1 MNKMT
6 QIAAAGAFTMA
17 MSAAMAADS
26 MNGTTLAEKGLTLN
40 VNGVASITV
49 PNDEAQMNWSVSA
62 QAKTLKEATS
72 QAVKAMNEG
81 LSQIKTVSDALKLQ
95 TQSMNSY
102 PVYGEVK
109 GNETPK
115 IVAWRV
121 SQSLEVVAPDVQLVP
136 AVIEKVNGTLA
147 LNGLNFKVSEAAR
160 AKYDESLYKLAV
172 ADATL
177 RAVWIAQSVGSDA
190 GKVEL
195 QSLRFN
201 SSATPRPINLMM
213 RAPAKAMMDSAVPA
227 PSVEAGTSELNLT
240 VSAEVLIKR

>member
-6 QIAAAGAFTMA
+6 QIAAAGALTMA

-121 SQSLEVVAPDVQLVP
+121 SQSLEVIAPDVQLVP

-147 LNGLNFKVSEAAR
+147 LNGLNFKVSDAAR

-172 ADATL
+172 ADATQ
-177 RAVWIAQSVGSDA
+177 RPVWIAQSVGSDA

-213 RAPAKAMMDSAVPA
+213 GAPAKAMMDSAVPT

>member
-1 MNKMT
+1 
-6 QIAAAGAFTMA
+6 
-17 MSAAMAADS
+17 MAADS

-147 LNGLNFKVSEAAR
+147 LNGLNFKVSDAAR

-172 ADATL
+172 ADATQ

>member
-6 QIAAAGAFTMA
+6 QIAAAGVLTMA

-136 AVIEKVNGTLA
+136 SVIEKVNGTLA
-147 LNGLNFKVSEAAR
+147 LNGLNFKVSDAAR

-172 ADATL
+172 ADATQ

-213 RAPAKAMMDSAVPA
+213 RATGKAMMDSAVPA

>member
-6 QIAAAGAFTMA
+6 QIAAAGALTMA
-17 MSAAMAADS
+17 MSAAMAVDS

-147 LNGLNFKVSEAAR
+147 LNGLNFKVSDAAR

-172 ADATL
+172 ADATQ

-240 VSAEVLIKR
+240 VSAEVLIK

>member
-6 QIAAAGAFTMA
+6 QIAAAGVLTMA

-147 LNGLNFKVSEAAR
+147 LNGLNFKVSDAAR

-172 ADATL
+172 ADATQ

>member
-6 QIAAAGAFTMA
+6 QIAAAGVLTMA

-121 SQSLEVVAPDVQLVP
+121 SQSLEVIAPDVQLVP

-147 LNGLNFKVSEAAR
+147 LNGLNFKVSDAAR

-172 ADATL
+172 ADATQ

-213 RAPAKAMMDSAVPA
+213 RATGKAMMDSAVPA

>member
-6 QIAAAGAFTMA
+6 QIAAAGVLTMA
-17 MSAAMAADS
+17 MSATMAADS

-121 SQSLEVVAPDVQLVP
+121 SQSLEVIAPDVQLVP

-147 LNGLNFKVSEAAR
+147 LNGLNFKVSDAAR

-172 ADATL
+172 ADATQ

>member
-6 QIAAAGAFTMA
+6 QIAAAGALTMA

-26 MNGTTLAEKGLTLN
+26 MNGTTLAEKGLMLN

-72 QAVKAMNEG
+72 QAIKAMNEG

-121 SQSLEVVAPDVQLVP
+121 SQSLEVIAPDVQLVP

-147 LNGLNFKVSEAAR
+147 LNGLNFKVSDAAR

-172 ADATL
+172 ADATQ

-240 VSAEVLIKR
+240 VNAEVLIKR

>member
-6 QIAAAGAFTMA
+6 QIAAAGALTMA

-49 PNDEAQMNWSVSA
+49 PNDEAQMNWTVSA

-81 LSQIKTVSDALKLQ
+81 LAQIKTVSDALKLQ

-147 LNGLNFKVSEAAR
+147 LNGLNFKVSDAAR

-172 ADATL
+172 ADATQ

-213 RAPAKAMMDSAVPA
+213 RATGKAMMDSAVLA

>member
-6 QIAAAGAFTMA
+6 QIAAAGALTMA

-72 QAVKAMNEG
+72 QAIKAMNEG

-147 LNGLNFKVSEAAR
+147 LNGLNFKVSDAAR

-172 ADATL
+172 ADATQ

>member
-6 QIAAAGAFTMA
+6 QIVAAGALTMA

-40 VNGVASITV
+40 VNGIASITV

-62 QAKTLKEATS
+62 QAQTLKEATA
-72 QAVKAMNEG
+72 QAIKAMNAG
-81 LSQIKTVSDALKLQ
+81 LAQIKTVSDALKLQ

-121 SQSLEVVAPDVQLVP
+121 SQSLEVIAPDVQLVP

-147 LNGLNFKVSEAAR
+147 LNGLNFKVSDAAR
-160 AKYDESLYKLAV
+160 AKYEESLYKLAV
-172 ADATL
+172 ADATQ

>member
-6 QIAAAGAFTMA
+6 QIAAVGVLTMA

-121 SQSLEVVAPDVQLVP
+121 SQSLEVIAPDVQLVP

-147 LNGLNFKVSEAAR
+147 LNGLNFKVSDAAR

-172 ADATL
+172 ADATQ

-213 RAPAKAMMDSAVPA
+213 RATGKAMMDSAVPA

>member
-6 QIAAAGAFTMA
+6 QIAAAGALTMA

-72 QAVKAMNEG
+72 QAIKAMNEG

-121 SQSLEVVAPDVQLVP
+121 SQSLEVIAPDVQLVP

-147 LNGLNFKVSEAAR
+147 LNGLNFKVSDAAR
-160 AKYDESLYKLAV
+160 AKYDESLHKLAV
-172 ADATL
+172 ADATQ

-240 VSAEVLIKR
+240 VNAEVLIKR

>member
-6 QIAAAGAFTMA
+6 QIAAAGALTMA
-17 MSAAMAADS
+17 MSVAMAADS

-72 QAVKAMNEG
+72 QAIKAMNEG

-121 SQSLEVVAPDVQLVP
+121 SQSLEVIAPDVQLVP

-147 LNGLNFKVSEAAR
+147 LNGLNFKVSAAAR

-172 ADATL
+172 ADATQ

-213 RAPAKAMMDSAVPA
+213 RAPAKGMMDSAVPA

-240 VSAEVLIKR
+240 VNAEVLIKR

>member
-6 QIAAAGAFTMA
+6 QIAAAGALTMA
-17 MSAAMAADS
+17 MSVAMAADS
-26 MNGTTLAEKGLTLN
+26 MNGTTLAEKGLMLN

-62 QAKTLKEATS
+62 QAQTLKEATA
-72 QAVKAMNEG
+72 QAIKAMNEG

-121 SQSLEVVAPDVQLVP
+121 SQSLEVIAPDVQLVP

-147 LNGLNFKVSEAAR
+147 LNGLNFKVSDAAR

-172 ADATL
+172 ADATQ

-213 RAPAKAMMDSAVPA
+213 RATGKAMMDSAVPA

>member
-6 QIAAAGAFTMA
+6 QIAAAGALTMA

-72 QAVKAMNEG
+72 QAIKAMNEG

-121 SQSLEVVAPDVQLVP
+121 SQSLEVIAPDVQLVP

-147 LNGLNFKVSEAAR
+147 LNGLNFKVSDAAR

-172 ADATL
+172 ADATQ

>member
-6 QIAAAGAFTMA
+6 QIAAAGALTMA

-147 LNGLNFKVSEAAR
+147 LNGLNFKVSDAAR

-172 ADATL
+172 ADATQ

-201 SSATPRPINLMM
+201 FSATPRPINLMM

>member
-6 QIAAAGAFTMA
+6 QIAAAGALTMA

-49 PNDEAQMNWSVSA
+49 PNDEAQMNWSVST

-147 LNGLNFKVSEAAR
+147 LNGLNFKVSDAAR

-172 ADATL
+172 ADATQ

-213 RAPAKAMMDSAVPA
+213 RATGKAMMDSAVPA

>member
-6 QIAAAGAFTMA
+6 QIAAAGVLTMA

-121 SQSLEVVAPDVQLVP
+121 SQSLEVIAPDVQLVP

-147 LNGLNFKVSEAAR
+147 LNGLNFKVSDAAR

-172 ADATL
+172 ADATQ

>member
-6 QIAAAGAFTMA
+6 QIAAAGALTMA

-72 QAVKAMNEG
+72 QAIKAMNEG

-147 LNGLNFKVSEAAR
+147 LNGLNFKVSDAAR

-172 ADATL
+172 ADATQ

-240 VSAEVLIKR
+240 VNAEVLIKR

>member
-1 MNKMT
+1 MT
-6 QIAAAGAFTMA
+6 QIAAAGALTMA

-121 SQSLEVVAPDVQLVP
+121 SQSLEVIAPDVQLVP

-147 LNGLNFKVSEAAR
+147 LNGLNFKVSDAAR

-172 ADATL
+172 ADATQ

>member
-6 QIAAAGAFTMA
+6 QIAAAGALTMA

-72 QAVKAMNEG
+72 QAIKAMNEG
-81 LSQIKTVSDALKLQ
+81 LSQIKAVSDALKLQ

-121 SQSLEVVAPDVQLVP
+121 SQSLEVIAPDVQLVP

-147 LNGLNFKVSEAAR
+147 LNGLNFKVSDAAR

-172 ADATL
+172 ADATQ

-213 RAPAKAMMDSAVPA
+213 RATGKAMMDSAVPS

-240 VSAEVLIKR
+240 VSAEVLIKH

>member
-6 QIAAAGAFTMA
+6 QIAAAGALTMA

-147 LNGLNFKVSEAAR
+147 LNGLDFKVSDVAR

-172 ADATL
+172 ADATQ

>member
-6 QIAAAGAFTMA
+6 QIAAAGALTMA

-26 MNGTTLAEKGLTLN
+26 MNGTTLTEKGLMLN

-72 QAVKAMNEG
+72 QAIKAMNEG

-121 SQSLEVVAPDVQLVP
+121 SQSLEVIAPDVQLVP

-147 LNGLNFKVSEAAR
+147 LNGLNFKVSDAAR

-172 ADATL
+172 ADATQ

>member
-6 QIAAAGAFTMA
+6 QIAAAGALTMA

-147 LNGLNFKVSEAAR
+147 LNGLNFKVSDAAR

-172 ADATL
+172 ADATQ

>member
-6 QIAAAGAFTMA
+6 QIAAAGALTMA

-147 LNGLNFKVSEAAR
+147 LNGLDFKVSDAAR

-172 ADATL
+172 ADATQ

>member
-6 QIAAAGAFTMA
+6 QIAAAGVLTMA

-121 SQSLEVVAPDVQLVP
+121 SQSLEVIAPDVQLVP

-147 LNGLNFKVSEAAR
+147 LNGLNFKVSDAAR

-172 ADATL
+172 ADATQ

-213 RAPAKAMMDSAVPA
+213 RAPANAMMDSAVPA

>member
-6 QIAAAGAFTMA
+6 QIAAAGALTMA

-147 LNGLNFKVSEAAR
+147 LNGLNFKVSDAAR

-172 ADATL
+172 ADATQ

-213 RAPAKAMMDSAVPA
+213 RAPAKAMMDSSVPA

>member
-6 QIAAAGAFTMA
+6 QIAAAGALMMA

-72 QAVKAMNEG
+72 QAIKAMNEG

-147 LNGLNFKVSEAAR
+147 LNGLNFKVSDAAR

-172 ADATL
+172 ADATQ

-213 RAPAKAMMDSAVPA
+213 RATGKAMMDSAVLA

-240 VSAEVLIKR
+240 VNAEVLIKR

>member
-6 QIAAAGAFTMA
+6 QIVAAGALTMA

-26 MNGTTLAEKGLTLN
+26 MNGTSLAEKGLTLN

-147 LNGLNFKVSEAAR
+147 LSGLNFKVSEVAR

-172 ADATL
+172 ADATQ

-201 SSATPRPINLMM
+201 SSATSRPINLMM

>member
-1 MNKMT
+1 MNKMA
-6 QIAAAGAFTMA
+6 QIAAAGALTMA

-72 QAVKAMNEG
+72 QAIKAMNEG

-121 SQSLEVVAPDVQLVP
+121 SQSLEVIAPDVQLVP

-147 LNGLNFKVSEAAR
+147 LNGLNFKVSDAAR

-172 ADATL
+172 ADATQ

-240 VSAEVLIKR
+240 VNAEVLIKR

>member
-6 QIAAAGAFTMA
+6 QIAAVGVLTMA

-121 SQSLEVVAPDVQLVP
+121 SQSLEVIAPDVQLVP

-147 LNGLNFKVSEAAR
+147 LNGLNFKVSDAAR
-160 AKYDESLYKLAV
+160 AKYDESLYKLAM
-172 ADATL
+172 ADATQ

-190 GKVEL
+190 GKV
-195 QSLRFN
+195 
-201 SSATPRPINLMM
+201 
-213 RAPAKAMMDSAVPA
+213 
-227 PSVEAGTSELNLT
+227 
-240 VSAEVLIKR
+240 

>member
-6 QIAAAGAFTMA
+6 QIAAAGALTMA
-17 MSAAMAADS
+17 MSTAMAADS

-72 QAVKAMNEG
+72 QAIKAMNEG

-147 LNGLNFKVSEAAR
+147 LNGLNFKVSDAAR

-172 ADATL
+172 ADATQ

-213 RAPAKAMMDSAVPA
+213 RATGKAMMDSAVLA

-240 VSAEVLIKR
+240 VNAEVLIKR

>member
-6 QIAAAGAFTMA
+6 QIAAAGVLTMA

-40 VNGVASITV
+40 INGVASITV

-102 PVYGEVK
+102 PVYGEVE

-121 SQSLEVVAPDVQLVP
+121 SQSLEVIAPDVQLVP

-147 LNGLNFKVSEAAR
+147 LNGLNFKVSDAAR

-172 ADATL
+172 ADATQ

>member
-1 MNKMT
+1 MT
-6 QIAAAGAFTMA
+6 QIAAAGALTMA

-147 LNGLNFKVSEAAR
+147 LNGLDFKVSDVAR

-172 ADATL
+172 ADATQ